1 MGGEE
6 EGGELKSIPR
16 PFSSLEWSHEAEDT
30 SKSPTGVRFNGAQRP
45 KWRPPAA
52 DGGTTSKG
60 GGDEKNR
67 SMGSLETSVFSST
80 KKTKQTEKTV
90 PLAMHE
96 SLKREKDQLA
106 MQLKALAEKYEGAKK
121 RVATLEEDLFA
132 SQDICKKY
140 EGMYVIPLNE
150 DLDSLTKS
158 ISEIEKDIKKYDTA
172 IVGQDEGAPKAVPMH
187 LPDTVSG
194 KSQVLLE
201 TKVQK
206 MEHLVY
212 TLKKRINK
220 YENCV
225 DDRSDTAKFD
235 SKEYLRKENLRLSK
249 EVKRL
254 MTAEMRFNTES
265 LLDKKCLTTYDP
277 MLFDVLISALQD
289 DLRAHRAILEK
300 YSFEKNSGLEYL
312 TTTPAPL
319 TELEGLPN
327 LLEEWGQE
335 ESVSAS
341 AMPEVAD
348 LDTLS
353 HQNDMMTKQV
363 TKLEQDLD
371 MLAQQLEMERECNGA
386 DGKKLTGK
394 ARKIEL
400 LMETNKENL
409 KRISDAN
416 AELRK
421 KDEIVAMQ
429 EQLTHKIVREKEA
442 LMNDCQAVNAMLGKQ
457 TVRNKELRNSVVLAM
472 QDLRAEKDKNHG
484 LYTLVVALIGAVC
497 LKAKVDD
504 VALRHTVPVDFMEVF
519 MKQASAATVIQ
530 SAARGMLGR
539 IKLVERFGREK
550 IKSWQDRQTTINET
564 IPPSA
569 AQSRTA
575 ADYVAMGLSE
585 EQAEKLTAIQQRAA
599 KAVKPRPNLDL
610 SSFPATQSLA
620 QMMKF
625 SEKDHSRW
633 IHLPQLMR
641 IIKAEV
647 REQLRGEVEQEMA
660 LMKEEMIRYGCQLL
674 RQATVKQKETRP
686 QAVQVGCAQTT
697 VVLIQTDA

>member
-1 MGGEE
+1 MA
-6 EGGELKSIPR
+6 K
-16 PFSSLEWSHEAEDT
+16 
-30 SKSPTGVRFNGAQRP
+30 
-45 KWRPPAA
+45 
-52 DGGTTSKG
+52 

-67 SMGSLETSVFSST
+67 STGSLESNVFSST

-90 PLAMHE
+90 PLALHE
-96 SLKREKDQLA
+96 TLKREKDQLA

-150 DLDSLTKS
+150 DLDALTKS

-172 IVGQDEGAPKAVPMH
+172 IVGQDEGAPKALPIH
-187 LPDTVSG
+187 LPDTTAG

-335 ESVSAS
+335 ESVAAS

-348 LDTLS
+348 LDSLE
-353 HQNDMMTKQV
+353 HQNQMMKGQV
-363 TKLEQDLD
+363 GKLEQDLD

-429 EQLTHKIVREKEA
+429 EGLTHKIVREKEG

-457 TVRNKELRNSVVLAM
+457 TVRNKELRNSVVLAT
-472 QDLRAEKDKNHG
+472 QELRSEKDKNHG

-504 VALRHTVPVDFMEVF
+504 VALRNTVPVDFMEVF
-519 MKQASAATVIQ
+519 IKQASAVTVMQ
-530 SAARGMLGR
+530 AAARGMLGR

-550 IKSWQDRQTTINET
+550 IKSWQDRQTMSNES

-569 AQSRTA
+569 TATRTA
-575 ADYVAMGLSE
+575 TDYAAMGLSE
-585 EQAEKLTAIQQRAA
+585 EQAEKLTALQQKAA

-647 REQLRGEVEQEMA
+647 REQLRGEVEAEMA

-686 QAVQVGCAQTT
+686 QAVQVGCAETNEIE
-697 VVLIQTDA
+697 IQTDDEPPVPEAAGKKK